1 MTKLEKLE
9 AEIKKL
15 SIDEM
20 RQLSDV
26 LADLQADLWD
36 EQIARDCD
44 AGKLDA
50 LIEEAKKD
58 IAAGQVKPL

>member
-20 RQLSDV
+20 RQLSDT

-44 AGKLDA
+44 AGKLKT